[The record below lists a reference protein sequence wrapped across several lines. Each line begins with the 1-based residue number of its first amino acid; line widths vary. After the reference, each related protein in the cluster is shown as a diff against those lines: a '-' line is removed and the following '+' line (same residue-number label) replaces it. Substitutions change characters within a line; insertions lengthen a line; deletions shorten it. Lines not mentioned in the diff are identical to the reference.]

1 MTQYKVK
8 TVMECLWRGDPR
20 VCLLLGKQKRPP
32 QEMKIRKSQFVYSLY
47 EDGRYLL
54 FHTLTKQL
62 IAVAPHLIG
71 FFLFC
76 RLFPLSTLE
85 EEALSKLYEDY
96 FLVPEGTQESQLYLE
111 IKDILVLKEELP
123 KGITHY
129 VILPTTVCN
138 ARCFYCFEQGMR
150 YQNMSPETEEDTL
163 RFILRHKPVDSKVV
177 HIHWFGGEPLCATK
191 TIDRISSGLKAAG
204 IEYVVEMTSNGSLF
218 TDELI
223 KKARESW
230 KLVDIQITLDGMA
243 EEYALRKRYISS
255 MKNPFN
261 TVIRNIHR
269 LTAAGINVTVR
280 LNVDENNIS
289 DIYRVVDYLKEE
301 FSEEERKQLKVYAH
315 SLFGEMGDGLNACPI
330 DTGTEALEARVLEI
344 NDYILSQELMPFDL
358 GTLFSL
364 KSHYCMV
371 TAPECNVLI
380 DSSGQLFACDA
391 MPDYMRYGTVKTDI
405 DPEAWKRVT
414 APCSIGGDCEQCV
427 FLPQCTEFSRCPS
440 RIAYD
445 SCFRLEKM
453 KLDRELV
460 RVYELHRKA
469 QRQQQKEA
477 EDSENK
483 GASHVS
489 N

>member
-1 MTQYKVK
+1 MTQYKEK
-8 TVMECLWRGDPR
+8 AIMECFWRGDPR
-20 VCLLLGKQKRPP
+20 VCFLLGQQKRPP
-32 QEMKIRKSQFVYSLY
+32 QETRIHKSQFVYSLY
-47 EDGRYLL
+47 AEGRYLL

-62 IAVAPHLIG
+62 IAVAPHWIG
-71 FFLFC
+71 YFLDD
-76 RLFPLSTLE
+76 RLFPSSVLE
-85 EEALSKLYEDY
+85 EETLSKLYQNY
-96 FLVPEGTQESQLYLE
+96 FFVPEDMQEGQLYLE

-123 KGITHY
+123 RGITQY

-163 RFILRHKPVDSKVV
+163 HFILRHKPVDSKKI
-177 HIHWFGGEPLCATK
+177 HIHWFGGEPMCAAK
-191 TIDRISSGLKAAG
+191 TIDRICSGLKAAG
-204 IEYVVEMTSNGSLF
+204 VEYVAEMTSNGSLF
-218 TDELI
+218 TEELI
-223 KKARESW
+223 QKARDDW
-230 KLVDIQITLDGMA
+230 NLVDIQITLDGMA
-243 EEYALRKRYISS
+243 EEYSRRKRYISS
-255 MKNPFN
+255 VKDPFG
-261 TVIRNIHR
+261 TVIRNIHL
-269 LTAAGINVTVR
+269 LTNAGINVTVR

-289 DIYRVVDYLKEE
+289 DIYRVIDYLKEE

-315 SLFGEMGDGLNACPI
+315 SLFGEMGDGMNACPV
-330 DTGTEALEARVLEI
+330 DAGTEALEARVLEI
-344 NDYILSQELMPFDL
+344 NDYILRQELMKFDL

-405 DPEAWKRVT
+405 DPEAWDRVT
-414 APCSIGGDCEQCV
+414 APCGIDGNCQQCV
-427 FLPQCTEFSRCPS
+427 FLPRCTEFSRCPS

-453 KLDRELV
+453 KLDRELL
-460 RVYELHRKA
+460 RAYDLHREA
-469 QRQQQKEA
+469 QRQQQMKAEGSEKE
-477 EDSENK
+477 

-489 N
+489 D